1 MTAPRNCFVIMPFRA
16 ELNYFYLYLQHY
28 LQTKHG
34 LHVERGDHRI
44 LTKPLLEKI
53 RDQILQADVIIAD
66 ITYRNPNV
74 FYELGLAHA
83 AETPVILI
91 TQDDIKD
98 APTDVRHLE
107 FIVYDLG
114 RHGEFLAKL
123 DNAIHNVFVENYK
136 SLYAL
141 ATKLLKS
148 LNAERQVTL
157 AKTSVE
163 EFQAR
168 VVQGER
174 TQGLP
179 EKSEEGGWAAFLLP
193 RIVDNPWDA
202 KIMHEIDAWLTAKF
216 GT

>member
-16 ELNYFYLYLQHY
+16 ELNYFYLYLQQY
-28 LQTKHG
+28 LQNKHG
-34 LHVERGDHRI
+34 VHVERGDDRI
-44 LTKPLLEKI
+44 LTKPILEKV
-53 RDQILQADVIIAD
+53 RDQILQANVIIAD
-66 ITYRNPNV
+66 ITHRNPNV

-91 TQDDIKD
+91 TQDPVED
-98 APTDVRHLE
+98 APVDVRHLE
-107 FIVYDLG
+107 FIVYDLA
-114 RHGEFLAKL
+114 RHDEFLTKL
-123 DNAIHNVFVENYK
+123 DNAIQNVFVEDYK
-136 SLYAL
+136 SLYTR
-141 ATKLLKS
+141 ATRLLKS
-148 LNAERQVTL
+148 LNTERRVTL

-179 EKSEEGGWAAFLLP
+179 EKNDEGGWAAFLLP

-202 KIMHEIDAWLTAKF
+202 KIMHEIDAWLTTKF
-216 GT
+216 GK

>member
-1 MTAPRNCFVIMPFRA
+1 MTRNCFVIMPFRA
-16 ELNYFYLYLQHY
+16 ELHYFYPYTQQYLQN
-28 LQTKHG
+28 KHG

-66 ITYRNPNV
+66 ITHRNPNV

-91 TQDDIKD
+91 TQDPAEV

-107 FIVYDLG
+107 FIVYNLT
-114 RHGEFLAKL
+114 RHDEFLVKL
-123 DNAIHNVFVENYK
+123 DNAIHNVFVEDYK
-136 SLYAL
+136 SLYTRANR
-141 ATKLLKS
+141 LLKS
-148 LNAERQVTL
+148 LNAERWVTL
-157 AKTSVE
+157 ARTSVE

-179 EKSEEGGWAAFLLP
+179 EKSDEAGWAAFLLP

-202 KIMHEIDAWLTAKF
+202 KIMHEIDAWLSVKFAK
-216 GT
+216 

>member
-1 MTAPRNCFVIMPFRA
+1 MTGARNCFVIMPFRA
-16 ELNYFYLYLQHY
+16 ELHYFYLYIQQCLQN
-28 LQTKHG
+28 KHG

-66 ITYRNPNV
+66 ITHRNPNV

-91 TQDDIKD
+91 TQDPAEDT
-98 APTDVRHLE
+98 PTDVRHLE
-107 FIVYDLG
+107 FIVYDLT
-114 RHGEFLAKL
+114 RHDEFLVKL
-123 DNAIHNVFVENYK
+123 DNAIHNVFVEDYK
-136 SLYAL
+136 SLYTRANR
-141 ATKLLKS
+141 LLKS
-148 LNAERQVTL
+148 LNAERRVTL
-157 AKTSVE
+157 ARTSVE

-179 EKSEEGGWAAFLLP
+179 EKSDEAGWAAFLLP

-202 KIMHEIDAWLTAKF
+202 KIMHEIDAWLTVKFAK
-216 GT
+216 

>member
-1 MTAPRNCFVIMPFRA
+1 MTAPRNCFVVMPFRP
-16 ELNYFYLYLQHY
+16 ELNYFYLYLQQY
-28 LQTKHG
+28 LQSKHG

-44 LTKPLLEKI
+44 LTKSLLEKI
-53 RDQILQADVIIAD
+53 KDQILQADVLIAD
-66 ITYRNPNV
+66 ITHRNPNV

-91 TQDDIKD
+91 TQDRVED
-98 APTDVRHLE
+98 APADIRHLE
-107 FIVYDLG
+107 FIVYDLA
-114 RHGEFLAKL
+114 RHDEFLAKL
-123 DNAIHNVFVENYK
+123 NNAVHNVFVENYK
-136 SLYAL
+136 SLYAR
-141 ATKLLKS
+141 ATRLLKS
-148 LNAERQVTL
+148 LNAQRRVTL

-179 EKSEEGGWAAFLLP
+179 EKNDKGGWAGFLLP